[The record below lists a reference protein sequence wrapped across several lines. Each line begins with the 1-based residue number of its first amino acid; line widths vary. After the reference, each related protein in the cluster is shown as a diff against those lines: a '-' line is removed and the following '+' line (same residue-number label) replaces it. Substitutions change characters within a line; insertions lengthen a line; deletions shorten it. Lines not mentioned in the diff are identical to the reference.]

1 VVQFYFATFFALPEH
16 SAGISRAQEYLGAR
30 EHLSSS
36 KCQLLQRAKNLK
48 GRQVGLDARSQ
59 AMSMVVGA
67 RSTRSCEI
75 NVTPLIDVLLVL
87 LIIFMVVLPEHKWGE
102 KTLVPQ
108 PGAESAEKNPP
119 APIVIQLKDV
129 GESKR
134 PALNLN
140 SEEISWDGLEA
151 RLTAA
156 FRLRVDRVAFVKGDP
171 EVDFEYVA
179 EAVDITHH
187 AGADRIGLMGKKD

>member
-1 VVQFYFATFFALPEH
+1 
-16 SAGISRAQEYLGAR
+16 
-30 EHLSSS
+30 
-36 KCQLLQRAKNLK
+36 
-48 GRQVGLDARSQ
+48 
-59 AMSMVVGA
+59 MSMMVGA

-108 PGAESAEKNPP
+108 PSIESKETNPLT
-119 APIVIQLKDV
+119 PIVIQLKDV

-134 PALNLN
+134 PVLMLNQ
-140 SEEISWDGLEA
+140 EEVSWDGLET

-156 FRLRVDRVAFVKGDP
+156 FKLRVDRVAFVKGDP
-171 EVDFEYVA
+171 DVDFEYVA

>member
-1 VVQFYFATFFALPEH
+1 
-16 SAGISRAQEYLGAR
+16 
-30 EHLSSS
+30 
-36 KCQLLQRAKNLK
+36 
-48 GRQVGLDARSQ
+48 
-59 AMSMVVGA
+59 MSMMVGA
-67 RSTRSCEI
+67 RSTQSSEI

-87 LIIFMVVLPEHKWGE
+87 LIIFMVILPDHKWGE

-108 PGAESAEKNPP
+108 PTPEGAEKSPP

-134 PALNLN
+134 PLLKINQ
-140 SEEISWDGLEA
+140 EEVSWDALEP

-156 FRLRVDRVAFVKGDP
+156 FKVQVDRVAFVQGDP

-179 EAVDITHH
+179 QAVDITHH
-187 AGADRIGLMGKKD
+187 AGADRIGLLGKKN